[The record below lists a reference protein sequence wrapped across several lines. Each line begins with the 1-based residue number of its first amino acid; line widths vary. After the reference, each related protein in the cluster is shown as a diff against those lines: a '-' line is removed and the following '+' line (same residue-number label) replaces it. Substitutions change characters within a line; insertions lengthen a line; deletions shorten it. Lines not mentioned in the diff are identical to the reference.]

1 MRRIHS
7 PILLANVEDT
17 KARAFV
23 FLFTCDAF
31 ARAILITLVPLQ
43 AYALFD
49 AAQVVSV
56 VYFLVAIA
64 GLAASLTVPL
74 VLHWMRRRW
83 VLTIGAL
90 AQIGSA
96 LLFALGTKASLV
108 AGLALQALAMAM
120 LDVVVNLYML
130 DHIPRRRLNVFEP
143 RRLLFAGS
151 AFAAGPWVGVYL
163 ARNVA
168 EDLTYL
174 IAALAALTMLTY
186 FWTLR
191 LADNPSLQAGVVPP
205 PSPLKFVPRFA
216 AQPRLVLAWVL
227 ALGRNGWWV
236 MNFIYA
242 PIYVISAG
250 YRPEVGGALVSLGL
264 APMLLVRVWGRIG
277 HRFGVRNL
285 LTWAYGLTGLLSLAA
300 AAAAI
305 AGVPILADGA
315 HLPRRLRGN
324 HHRRGRQRAVPARG
338 APLRAGRHDQR
349 VHDLPARGRAGRA
362 GGAGAGAVGAAAAL
376 GVRRRRADGA
386 RHGGAVALPAA
397 GALGDHP
404 GACRRD
410 PTGSA
415 TSAGA
420 S

>member
-174 IAALAALTMLTY
+174 IAALARAHHAHLLLDLAARRQPEPAGRRGAAAEPAQVRAAL
-186 FWTLR
+186 R
-191 LADNPSLQAGVVPP
+191 RPAAPGAGVGAGARP
-205 PSPLKFVPRFA
+205 
-216 AQPRLVLAWVL
+216 QRLVGDELHLCADL
-227 ALGRNGWWV
+227 CDQRRLSPGGRRRARVAGPGADAAGAGV
-236 MNFIYA
+236 GA
-242 PIYVISAG
+242 DRAQVI
-250 YRPEVGGALVSLGL
+250 
-264 APMLLVRVWGRIG
+264 
-277 HRFGVRNL
+277 GVRNL
-285 LTWAYGLTGLLSLAA
+285 LTVGYGLTGLLSLAA
-300 AAAAI
+300 AAAAV
-305 AGVPILADGA
+305 AGVPIAGMALICLAAFSATVIDGA
-315 HLPRRLRGN
+315 GNVPFLRAVRHYERAAMTSVFMTFRHVGALVVPGVLALVLWVLPLPWVFAVGGLMALGMAGLSRYLPRGL
-324 HHRRGRQRAVPARG
+324 
-338 APLRAGRHDQR
+338 
-349 VHDLPARGRAGRA
+349 
-362 GGAGAGAVGAAAAL
+362 
-376 GVRRRRADGA
+376 
-386 RHGGAVALPAA
+386 
-397 GALGDHP
+397 
-404 GACRRD
+404 
-410 PTGSA
+410 
-415 TSAGA
+415 
-420 S
+420 